1 MKKQLNDYE
10 QRLLNHASL
19 DELIK
24 MKMEQEL
31 QAEIDKLNEVP
42 QKQIVTEISKVPREL
57 VFSKRA
63 VYKIFNR
70 INKTETYLNGLQAEA
85 MLGVQNAVREKIRSG
100 QLDVFSTD
108 TAYVKFDR
116 IEI

>member
-1 MKKQLNDYE
+1 MKKDMNDYE
-10 QRLLNHASL
+10 QRLLSHASL

-31 QAEIDKLNEVP
+31 QAELDKLNETP
-42 QKQIVTEISKVPREL
+42 KKQVVKDITKVPPAL
-57 VFSKRA
+57 IFSKKA
-63 VYKIFNR
+63 VFKIFNR

-85 MLGVQNAVREKIRSG
+85 MLGVQNAIREKIRSG

-108 TAYVKFDR
+108 TAYVKFEE

>member
-1 MKKQLNDYE
+1 MKKNLNDYE

-24 MKMEQEL
+24 MKMEKEL
-31 QAEIDKLNEVP
+31 QDEIDKLKETP
-42 QKQIVTEISKVPREL
+42 QKQVITDITKVPSEL
-57 VFSKRA
+57 IFSKKA
-63 VYKIFNR
+63 VFKIFNR
-70 INKTETYLNGLQAEA
+70 INKTETYLNGMQAEA
-85 MLGVQNAVREKIRSG
+85 MLGVQNAIREKIRSG

-108 TAYVKFDR
+108 TAYVKFEK

>member
-1 MKKQLNDYE
+1 MNDYE
-10 QRLLNHASL
+10 QRLLSHASL

-31 QAEIDKLNEVP
+31 QAELDKLSEAP
-42 QKQIVTEISKVPREL
+42 KKQVVKDITKVPPEL
-57 VFSKRA
+57 IFSKKA
-63 VYKIFNR
+63 VFKIFNR
-70 INKTETYLNGLQAEA
+70 INKTETFLNGLQAEA
-85 MLGVQNAVREKIRSG
+85 MLGVQNSIREKIRSG

-108 TAYVKFDR
+108 TAYVKFEE